1 MAAMTNA
8 SPSDLRRATSE
19 VTSSEEKIV
28 LHLVRGI
35 VPHPD
40 DVTVRTTYRG
50 RQHVLIVYVH
60 PDDRAMVI
68 GRKGRHA
75 EALRTILRSLD
86 RDTRIEIR

>member
-1 MAAMTNA
+1 
-8 SPSDLRRATSE
+8 
-19 VTSSEEKIV
+19 
-28 LHLVRGI
+28 
-35 VPHPD
+35 
-40 DVTVRTTYRG
+40 VTVRTTYRG

>member
-8 SPSDLRRATSE
+8 SPSDLRRTTSE

-35 VPHPD
+35 VPHSD
-40 DVTVRTTYRG
+40 AVTVRTTYRG
-50 RQHVLIVYVH
+50 RQHVLIVSVY